1 MGVDF
6 MYELSGTIQGVSV
19 DYKTGDAIL
28 TLSIYHK
35 QQALDCFDE
44 LHTEEKLSIK
54 VERHREKRSLNAN
67 AYAWKLMTVIGNVL
81 RISKEEVYLKM
92 LQRYGQRQLI
102 SVLAEVPISEY
113 IKYCDEAGEGMV
125 NGKLFKHYYVYK
137 GSSEFD
143 KREMSI
149 FIDGIVSEAKDLL
162 IPTDTP
168 DQIAKMKA
176 LWGE

>member
-1 MGVDF
+1 
-6 MYELSGTIQGVSV
+6 MYELSGAIQGVSV

-28 TLSIYHK
+28 TLSLNQK
-35 QQALDCFDE
+35 QQALNCFDE
-44 LHTEEKLSIK
+44 LHTEEKLSIRIDRFK
-54 VERHREKRSLNAN
+54 EKRSLNAN
-67 AYAWKLMTVIGNVL
+67 AYAWKLMTSIANVVKT
-81 RISKEEVYLKM
+81 SKEEVYLKM
-92 LQRYGQRQLI
+92 LRRYGQRQLI

-113 IKYCDEAGEGMV
+113 VKYCDEAGEGVV

-143 KREMSI
+143 KREMSV

-176 LWGE
+176 MWGE

>member
-1 MGVDF
+1 
-6 MYELSGTIQGVSV
+6 MYELNGTIQGVSV
-19 DYKTGDAIL
+19 DYQTGDAIL
-28 TLSIYHK
+28 SLSINQK
-35 QQALDCFDE
+35 QLALTCFDE
-44 LHTEEKLSIK
+44 LHTEEKLSFKIDK
-54 VERHREKRSLNAN
+54 HREKRSLNAN
-67 AYAWKLMTVIGNVL
+67 NYAWKLMTSIGNVL
-81 RISKEEVYLKM
+81 RVSKEDIYLTM
-92 LQRYGQRQLI
+92 LRRYGQRQLI

-113 IKYCDEAGEGMV
+113 IKYCDEAGEGVV

-149 FIDGIVSEAKDLL
+149 FIDGIVAEAKDLL

-176 LWGE
+176 MWGE